1 MKIIGYITTFVV
13 TIVLSTLWSGY
24 VLSVLWRWFV
34 VPPFGAPALSV
45 GYAIGI
51 ASVVGYLTQPYKS
64 SKADEKTWS
73 ALLAEGVA
81 VAALKPAFALLFGWV
96 VTLFLG

>member
-1 MKIIGYITTFVV
+1 MKIIGYITTVLV
-13 TIVLSTLWSGY
+13 TAVLSTLWNGY

-34 VPPFGAPALSV
+34 VPPFGAPALSI

-51 ASVVGYLTQPYKS
+51 ALVVGHLTQPHEPPKT
-64 SKADEKTWS
+64 DEKEWKELFAKSVAS
-73 ALLAEGVA
+73 AA
-81 VAALKPAFALLFGWV
+81 VKPAIALFVGWI

>member
-1 MKIIGYITTFVV
+1 MKVIGYITTFLV
-13 TIVLSTLWSGY
+13 TIVLSALWSGY

-64 SKADEKTWS
+64 NADDKTRS

-81 VAALKPAFALLFGWV
+81 VAAIKPAFALLFGWV
-96 VTLFLG
+96 VTLFIG